1 MPSINKNNT
10 NFLDRIMNS
19 NDAKMQQNKIAAET
33 SNRYVVQHI
42 NTEDIIFNPGNDIF
56 NKNDTEEDIKILADN
71 IEVVGL
77 IEPIVVI
84 KQGTKYMLLSGERRT
99 KAFRLKGWR
108 KIPAFIFDSEEEFK
122 QVSTFY
128 TANLYTRHMDNGQ
141 IFLAYRRYIQYCE
154 DNNRKYT
161 NEEIAKMLNNS
172 KRSVQRLSQLNKNA
186 SEIDIE
192 LLEKGEI
199 TYKEF
204 KKRTLEYISEQQ
216 KELDARKKLLSKSV
230 DFKSYIDNN
239 LNTVYSVIKVSE
251 NSYCTC
257 FTNKESFKVTVMMP
271 NLPMR
276 KTAEDA
282 QVDLD
287 VVAASNGYDVYLG
300 DLSEFKPKEDD
311 KSESLPEND
320 KSSSDTTADTK
331 VEMNFE
337 TVEQTD
343 NETPKTNFTSESS
356 DEPSLFDNAR
366 EDNDEET
373 QVTDI
378 EDTVSEET
386 VDNTDSNTNAKGNTP
401 ERDEISES
409 NDTVDEHTYTGQI
422 ADFTARDIY
431 TKEFVR
437 GALFF
442 KNGKPYIITS
452 CIIGAQ
458 VGKSKYSIT
467 GTAVEVIA
475 STIIR
480 NDV

>member
-10 NFLDRIMNS
+10 NFFDRIMNS
-19 NDAKMQQNKIAAET
+19 NDAKMQQNKIASET
-33 SNRYVVQHI
+33 SNRYVVQRI
-42 NTEDIIFNPGNDIF
+42 NTEDIIFNPDNHIF
-56 NKNDTEEDIKILADN
+56 NKNDTDEDIAILADN
-71 IEVVGL
+71 IEIVGL
-77 IEPIVVI
+77 IEPIVVV
-84 KQGTKYMLLSGERRT
+84 KHGTKYMLLSGERRT
-99 KAFRLKGWR
+99 RAFLLKGWR
-108 KIPAFIFDSEEEFK
+108 KIPAFIFDTEEEFK

-128 TANLYTRHMDNGQ
+128 TANLYSRHMDNGQ
-141 IFLAYRRYIQYCE
+141 VFLAYRRYIQYCE

-172 KRSVQRLSQLNKNA
+172 KRSVQRLSNLNKNA
-186 SEIDIE
+186 SDIDIE

-199 TYKEF
+199 TYNEF
-204 KKRTLEYISEQQ
+204 KKRTLDFISEKQR
-216 KELDARKKLLSKSV
+216 EVDARKKLLSKSV
-230 DFKSYIDNN
+230 EFKSYIDNN
-239 LNTVYSVIKVSE
+239 LNTVYSVIKVSD

-300 DLSEFKPKEDD
+300 NLSEFMPKEGSTSEALPKKDNASDD
-311 KSESLPEND
+311 T
-320 KSSSDTTADTK
+320 SSSTK
-331 VEMNFE
+331 EEMDFE
-337 TVEQTD
+337 TEEQTD
-343 NETPKTNFTSESS
+343 NETPEENFTSEYS
-356 DEPSLFDNAR
+356 DEPSLFDNAQ
-366 EDNDEET
+366 EDSDDIPQET
-373 QVTDI
+373 YI

-386 VDNTDSNTNAKGNTP
+386 VDNTESNTNITENTS
-401 ERDEISES
+401 ESDEASES
-409 NDTVDEHTYTGQI
+409 NGTVDESTYTGQI
-422 ADFTARDIY
+422 ADFTARDVY
-431 TKEFVR
+431 TNEFVR

-452 CIIGAQ
+452 CNIGTQ

>member
-56 NKNDTEEDIKILADN
+56 NKNDTEEDITILADN

-77 IEPIVVI
+77 IEPIVVV
-84 KQGTKYMLLSGERRT
+84 KQDTKYMLLSGERRT

-141 IFLAYRRYIQYCE
+141 VFLAYRRYIQYCE

-172 KRSVQRLSQLNKNA
+172 KRSVQRLSNLNKNA

-204 KKRTLEYISEQQ
+204 KKRTLDYISEQQ
-216 KELDARKKLLSKSV
+216 KELDARKKLLSKAV

-276 KTAEDA
+276 KNAEDA

-300 DLSEFKPKEDD
+300 DFSEFKSKEVNT
-311 KSESLPEND
+311 SETSSEND
-320 KSSSDTTADTK
+320 KVSDDTSSDTKTDVDLKPA
-331 VEMNFE
+331 
-337 TVEQTD
+337 EQPN
-343 NETPKTNFTSESS
+343 NEVPEESLTSEFSN
-356 DEPSLFDNAR
+356 EPSLF
-366 EDNDEET
+366 EDVQEDTGDEK
-373 QVTDI
+373 QKPDI
-378 EDTVSEET
+378 DSTVSEKVT
-386 VDNTDSNTNAKGNTP
+386 DNPESNTHTKEETP
-401 ERDEISES
+401 EANEISEK
-409 NDTVDEHTYTGQI
+409 NKTVDESTYTGQI
-422 ADFTARDIY
+422 ADFTARDVY
-431 TKEFVR
+431 TRELVR
-437 GALFF
+437 GALIF
-442 KNGKPYIITS
+442 KSGKPYIITN
-452 CIIGAQ
+452 CNIGMQ

-467 GTAVEVIA
+467 GTAVEVIS